1 MKKTILWLEKQK
13 KGDCVDKVI
22 QFIANYDD
30 WVAVKKLKIEEKT
43 DPRTI
48 MEFLAGLGIGI
59 DRKIEQNLGKLVDLN
74 KINSTL
80 NELISSGKGVE
91 NIAKV
96 LATIS
101 GIKMNSVINSECN
114 KPELQKNEQ
123 KELLDFC
130 KAYVMKK
137 ALKECN
143 LKVDF
148 SEINIP
154 GMKKSKKKKG

>member
-59 DRKIEQNLGKLVDLN
+59 DRKIEQNLGKATTLSYSFL
-74 KINSTL
+74 KHCHPFIPFNS
-80 NELISSGKGVE
+80 
-91 NIAKV
+91 
-96 LATIS
+96 
-101 GIKMNSVINSECN
+101 
-114 KPELQKNEQ
+114 
-123 KELLDFC
+123 
-130 KAYVMKK
+130 
-137 ALKECN
+137 N
-143 LKVDF
+143 LW
-148 SEINIP
+148 
-154 GMKKSKKKKG
+154 